1 MIKHMKGAQGNA
13 FYKPSSNNSEIDV
26 SRLVGNALV
35 EAVRRVRRARK
46 WHLVDPLSKAFIGA
60 YLMMRLT
67 RVRSVQ
73 LIKVLVKT
81 VKKLRDLVLEAYIP
95 IKAGVREAWSLSALA
110 SGWGHP
116 SAKSWRNDKAFILY
130 HAITL
135 KWLSRLF
142 GRAVLNE
149 P

>member
-1 MIKHMKGAQGNA
+1 MKGAQGNA

-46 WHLVDPLSKAFIGA
+46 WHLVDPLSKAFIEA
-60 YLMMRLT
+60 YLMMKLT

-73 LIKVLVKT
+73 LIKALVKT
-81 VKKLRDLVLEAYIP
+81 LKKLKELVLEDRIP
-95 IKAGVREAWSLSALA
+95 VKGGIMQAWKFSMIA

-116 SAKSWRNDKAFILY
+116 SAESWRNDKAFILY
-130 HAITL
+130 QAMTL

>member
-1 MIKHMKGAQGNA
+1 MKGARDNA
-13 FYKPSSNNSEIDV
+13 SCKPSVDNSEIDV
-26 SRLVGNALV
+26 GRLVGNALV
-35 EAVRRVRRARK
+35 EAVRRVRRARR
-46 WHLVDPLSKAFIGA
+46 WHLVDPLSKAFIRA
-60 YLMMRLT
+60 YLMMKLT

-110 SGWGHP
+110 SSWGHP
-116 SAKSWRNDKAFILY
+116 SAESWRNDKAFILY
-130 HAITL
+130 HAMTL
-135 KWLSRLF
+135 KWLSGLF

>member
-1 MIKHMKGAQGNA
+1 MKGARDNA
-13 FYKPSSNNSEIDV
+13 SCKSSVDNSEIDV
-26 SRLVGNALV
+26 GRLVGNALV
-35 EAVRRVRRARK
+35 EAVRRVRRVRR
-46 WHLVDPLSKAFIGA
+46 WHLVDPLSKAFIRA
-60 YLMMRLT
+60 YLMMKLT

-95 IKAGVREAWSLSALA
+95 IKAGVREAWNLSALA

-116 SAKSWRNDKAFILY
+116 SAESWRNDKAFILY
-130 HAITL
+130 QAITL

-142 GRAVLNE
+142 GKMLLNGS
-149 P
+149 